1 VTEGPPRIF
10 DRRAYR
16 AHRARAAE
24 NNRAGT
30 GSDAFL
36 ADMAAE
42 AVADRISA
50 VNRKFLSALDL
61 GSRGGNVAAL
71 TPLARTWVHASA
83 SGDFAPGAAKVISDD
98 ETLPFAEA
106 AFDLVVSVLGLHAVN
121 DLPGTLV
128 QTRRVLK
135 PDGLFMAA
143 MFGGETLVELRQ
155 SFATAESEIR
165 GGVSPR
171 VFPFGDV
178 RDLGGLLQRAGF
190 TLPVS
195 DAEKTVVRYRD
206 LTTLFA
212 DLRGMGETNVLAER
226 TAGFQRR
233 DVMAAALKH
242 YAENF
247 SDPDGRFR
255 ATFEIVY
262 LTGWAPHESQQKPL
276 KPGSAKMRLSD
287 ALGTEERPT
296 GEKPNG

>member
-10 DRRAYR
+10 NRRAYR
-16 AHRARAAE
+16 ARRARAAQ
-24 NNRAGT
+24 AG
-30 GSDAFL
+30 GDAFL

-42 AVADRISA
+42 ALADRISA
-50 VNRKFLSALDL
+50 VNRNFLSALDL
-61 GSRGGNVAAL
+61 GSRGGNFAAL

-83 SGDFAPGAAKVISDD
+83 SGDFAPGAIKVRADD
-98 ETLPFAEA
+98 EALPLADS
-106 AFDLVVSVLGLHAVN
+106 AFDLVTSVLGLHAVN

-143 MFGGETLVELRQ
+143 MFGGETLVELRH
-155 SFATAESEIR
+155 SFAAAESEIR
-165 GGVSPR
+165 GGISPR

-195 DAEKTVVRYRD
+195 DSEKTVVRYRD
-206 LTTLFA
+206 LTTLFS
-212 DLRGMGETNVLAER
+212 DLRSLGETNALAER
-226 TAGFQRR
+226 ASGLQRR

-287 ALGTEERPT
+287 ALGTEERAT
-296 GEKPNG
+296 GEKPGG